1 MDYIIILLILGCIG
15 SFAVSFLSKNEKRKS
30 AANKVLSVLAS
41 LLIIYVAAVNYLG
54 GGTGPQPVDP
64 EPDPAVVIV
73 DPDDTEPVK
82 PPADPQPDGGG
93 QQSDPQ
99 PDGGDQQSD
108 HQPVIDE
115 NGVYD
120 SKEDVSLYLVT
131 YGHLPYNY
139 ITKSEAEKLGWS
151 GGSVEQVAPGKCIG
165 GSRFY
170 NNEKKLPEKSG
181 RKYYECDI
189 DTLGYHSRG
198 SRRIIY
204 SNDGLIYYTG
214 DHYETFELLY
224 EDGKKQ

>member
-73 DPDDTEPVK
+73 DPDDTEPVT
-82 PPADPQPDGGG
+82 PPA
-93 QQSDPQ
+93 DPQ

-108 HQPVIDE
+108 PQPVIDE